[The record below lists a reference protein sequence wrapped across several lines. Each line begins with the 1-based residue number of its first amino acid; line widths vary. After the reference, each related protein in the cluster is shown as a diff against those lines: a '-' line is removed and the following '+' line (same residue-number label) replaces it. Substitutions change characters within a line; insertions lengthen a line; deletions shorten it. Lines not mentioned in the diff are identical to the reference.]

1 MPCSPG
7 LTRRTWQMTHWIQ
20 REIPKREMEVRVPT
34 RGLTHE
40 SFPRSHADRP
50 FHPFQ
55 RSPDNVRSTRSR
67 GPVGTK
73 PSRDFS
79 SLTGSSTA
87 GSSSLPFPPS
97 LPSSPKV
104 TEEDLLRQTAWILE
118 LACLEILLLPERVSF
133 LFVLT
138 FLLSGSSWVVPKGV
152 KLLCQHQD

>member
-67 GPVGTK
+67 GPVETK

-87 GSSSLPFPPS
+87 GSSSLPSAVTLVITQSDRGGPVAANGMDPGAFLPRDAIIGRESFISVRAYVPP
-97 LPSSPKV
+97 
-104 TEEDLLRQTAWILE
+104 LRI
-118 LACLEILLLPERVSF
+118 
-133 LFVLT
+133 
-138 FLLSGSSWVVPKGV
+138 
-152 KLLCQHQD
+152 